1 MHDLKL
7 DGFRMKN
14 CDNEGVTEWRQSIES
29 QLLSARDQTPEE
41 IEELCRRITSTSGL
55 GRDVLMARLR
65 KQLHHEVFER
75 VCRTLA
81 GQRSQSV

>member
-7 DGFRMKN
+7 NGFRMRN
-14 CDNEGVTEWRQSIES
+14 SDNEGVTEWRQSIES
-29 QLLSARDQTPEE
+29 QLMSARDHTPEQ

-65 KQLHHEVFER
+65 RQLPRGVFER
-75 VCRTLA
+75 VCRTLD